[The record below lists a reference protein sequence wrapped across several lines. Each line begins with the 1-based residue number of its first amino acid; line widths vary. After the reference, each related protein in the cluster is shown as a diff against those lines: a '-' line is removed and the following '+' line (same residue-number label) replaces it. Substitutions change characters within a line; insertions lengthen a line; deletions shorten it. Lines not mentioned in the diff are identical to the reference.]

1 MLSLYGLLTAIR
13 QGDPKGFLQRDQKG
27 VHGPRES
34 FGNLGSGIG
43 GGGFARQAAHPGFG
57 TRRVPA
63 PPCPQMP
70 ASVQYQTDWR
80 RSSHPVARRWL
91 AACLRMEQAAARW
104 LRVHDLAQ
112 DIGSRHWLH
121 GAATCATLA
130 AAALALWPSFS
141 PLQAAPLQTLDDG
154 MADELAAQGIRPLAQ
169 GAGNGRHFAAT
180 PRVVHLA
187 AAPERPSIAMTATLG
202 ANDSLARMLQRS
214 GLADSDAAQVAGL
227 ITRAMPPDQLVP
239 GTRFQMTLG
248 AHANPLDSRPLEKL
262 SVRARFDLAIDI
274 VRQGGALALHQ
285 RAIPVETAPLRLSG
299 IVGSSLYRSARA
311 AGVSPQ
317 AVQDYLRTI
326 DTVLPFEDIA
336 PSDEFDIV
344 VSYKRAADG
353 QGEMGDLLYAGVQR
367 AGQPRAQ
374 LLRWGSQGEF
384 MSPEAMKGTMEGA
397 ASSGLLAAPVEGHIT
412 SGFGLRRHP
421 ILGYVRMHAGI
432 DFGAAWGAPIH
443 AVSDGTVSFAGWH
456 GGHGEYVRLDH
467 GGGIGTGY
475 GHMSRIAVSPGS
487 HVVRGQVI
495 GYVGSTGLSTGPHL
509 HYELYRGGQVVD
521 PSSISM
527 IARTRSVDP
536 AQLAAYRARLA
547 AFMALRPGAPR

>member
-1 MLSLYGLLTAIR
+1 M
-13 QGDPKGFLQRDQKG
+13 
-27 VHGPRES
+27 HGPRETFGS
-34 FGNLGSGIG
+34 FGTGMG
-43 GGGFARQAAHPGFG
+43 GGGFARAGGFG
-57 TRRVPA
+57 TRRTPIIAPTPPA
-63 PPCPQMP
+63 PPAAPLP
-70 ASVQYQTDWR
+70 DWCQ
-80 RSSHPVARRWL
+80 SHHPVARRWL
-91 AACLRMEQAAARW
+91 AACLRMERAAARW
-104 LRVHDLAQ
+104 LHVHDLAQ
-112 DIGSRHWLH
+112 DIGSRRWLH

-130 AAALALWPSFS
+130 AAALALWPSFA
-141 PLQAAPLQTLDDG
+141 PLQAAPLQALDDG
-154 MADELAAQGIRPLAQ
+154 MAQELAAQGIRPLAQ

-180 PRVVHLA
+180 PLVTHLA

-202 ANDSLARMLQRS
+202 ENDSLARMLQRS
-214 GLADSDAAQVAGL
+214 GLAMSDAAQAASL
-227 ITRAMPPDQLVP
+227 IARVVPPEQLAP

-248 AHANPLDSRPLEKL
+248 AHAGPLDPRPLDKL

-274 VRQGGALALHQ
+274 VRQGGSLALRQ
-285 RAIPVETAPLRLSG
+285 RAIPVDTTPMRLTG

-311 AGVSPQ
+311 AGASPQ

-336 PSDEFDIV
+336 PTDEFDLV

-353 QGEMGDLLYAGVQR
+353 EGQMGDLLYAGVR
-367 AGQPRAQ
+367 RGGQPRAQ
-374 LLRWGSQGEF
+374 LLRWGNQGEF
-384 MSPEAMKGTMEGA
+384 MSPEAMKGTMQGDG
-397 ASSGLLAAPVEGHIT
+397 SGLLAAPVDGHVT
-412 SGFGLRRHP
+412 SGFGWRRHP
-421 ILGYVRMHAGI
+421 ILGYVRLHAGI

-443 AVSDGTVSFAGWH
+443 AVSDGTVTFAGWH

-475 GHMSRIAVSPGS
+475 GHMSRIAVAPGS

-536 AQLAAYRARLA
+536 AQLAAYRARLN
-547 AFMALRPGAPR
+547 AFMALRPGPAR

>member
-1 MLSLYGLLTAIR
+1 M
-13 QGDPKGFLQRDQKG
+13 
-27 VHGPRES
+27 HGPRDT
-34 FGNLGSGIG
+34 FGSHSSGIG
-43 GGGFARQAAHPGFG
+43 GGGFARSAVPARFG
-57 TRRVPA
+57 TRRVPVA
-63 PPCPQMP
+63 P
-70 ASVQYQTDWR
+70 ASSPPVTSPPADWR
-80 RSSHPVARRWL
+80 QSAHPLARRWL
-91 AACLRMEQAAARW
+91 ATCLRIERAAARW
-104 LRVHDLAQ
+104 LHVHDLAQ
-112 DIGSRHWLH
+112 DIGSRRWLH

-130 AAALALWPSFS
+130 AAALALWPSFA
-141 PLQAAPLQTLDDG
+141 PLQAAPLQPLDDG
-154 MADELAAQGIRPLAQ
+154 MAQEYAAQGIRPLAQ

-180 PRVVHLA
+180 ARVVHLA
-187 AAPERPSIAMTATLG
+187 AAPERPSITMTATLG
-202 ANDSLARMLQRS
+202 ENDSLARMLQRS
-214 GLADSDAAQVAGL
+214 GLAPGDAAQVSGL
-227 ITRAMPPDQLVP
+227 IARALPPDQLAP

-248 AHANPLDSRPLEKL
+248 AHASPLDPRPLETL

-274 VRQGGALALHQ
+274 VRAGGGLALRQ
-285 RAIPVETAPLRLSG
+285 RAIPVDTAPVRLTG

-311 AGVSPQ
+311 AGASPQ

-336 PSDEFDIV
+336 PTDEFDLV

-353 QGEMGDLLYAGVQR
+353 QGKMGDLLYAGVR
-367 AGQPRAQ
+367 RGGQPRAQ

-397 ASSGLLAAPVEGHIT
+397 SSSLLAAPVDGHIT
-412 SGFGLRRHP
+412 SGFGWRRHP

-443 AVSDGTVSFAGWH
+443 AVSDGTVTFAGWH

-475 GHMSRIAVSPGS
+475 GHMSRIAVAPGS

-521 PSSISM
+521 PASIGQ
-527 IARTRSVDP
+527 IVRTQRVDP
-536 AQLAAYRARLA
+536 AQLAAYRTRLQ
-547 AFMALRPGAPR
+547 AFLALRPGL